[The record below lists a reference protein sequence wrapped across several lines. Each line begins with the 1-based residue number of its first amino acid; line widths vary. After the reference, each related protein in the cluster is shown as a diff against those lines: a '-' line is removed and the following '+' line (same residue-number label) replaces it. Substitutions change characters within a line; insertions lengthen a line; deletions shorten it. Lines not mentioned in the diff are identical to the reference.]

1 MKKYD
6 QKRCFL
12 AQKGPFLGPQKWTER
27 GKITFSLKFLILQL
41 LPKFKQKKSEKIEN
55 YDQKWHFWHKKV
67 KIAHFGGPK
76 NFLTQKFFFVTFLII

>member
-27 GKITFSLKFLILQL
+27 GEITFSLKFLILQL
-41 LPKFKQKKSEKIEN
+41 LPKFKQKKKR
-55 YDQKWHFWHKKV
+55 
-67 KIAHFGGPK
+67 K
-76 NFLTQKFFFVTFLII
+76 NRKL